1 MPETGGAISPT
12 RWVRILS
19 TPDSLV
25 AKTMTK
31 SIVKIPIT
39 NEATLDGVMC
49 LHFFSFFRLC

>member
-25 AKTMTK
+25 AKIITK
-31 SIVKIPIT
+31 NIVKIAIS
-39 NEATLDGVMC
+39 NEAILDGLIC
-49 LHFFSFFRLC
+49 LNFF